1 MTVSPYKPSVLS
13 KKLDMVFGSDRTVVP
28 EIPLHRRNNLDER
41 SDF

>member
-13 KKLDMVFGSDRTVVP
+13 KKLDMVFGTVVP